1 MNRSET
7 ARENFKNGYNCSQS
21 VFLAFSDLIPLDEKT
36 ALKISAP
43 LGGGVGRMREVCGT
57 VSAMMM
63 ICGLVFYDAEH
74 VTLEEKSAL
83 YAREQELARRFRE
96 KGLLA
101 GFNIGARRLY
111 LLSEAQEIIRKV
123 CRGGKL
129 ESLNK

>member
-21 VFLAFSDLIPLDEKT
+21 VFLAFSDLIPLDKKT

-43 LGGGVGRMREVCGT
+43 FGGGVGRMREVCGT

-74 VTLEEKSAL
+74 VTL
-83 YAREQELARRFRE
+83 
-96 KGLLA
+96 
-101 GFNIGARRLY
+101 
-111 LLSEAQEIIRKV
+111 
-123 CRGGKL
+123 
-129 ESLNK
+129 